1 MELNLKLMFEA
12 GQLADIVNKPAIEVM
27 LERYQQAVYLNKKE
41 MADKFELALYK
52 FVQSKK
58 GETGYR

>member
-1 MELNLKLMFEA
+1 MVQA

-27 LERYQQAVYLNKKE
+27 LERYQQAVYLNKKD
-41 MADKFELALYK
+41 MAEKFELALYK

-58 GETGYR
+58 GETGIR